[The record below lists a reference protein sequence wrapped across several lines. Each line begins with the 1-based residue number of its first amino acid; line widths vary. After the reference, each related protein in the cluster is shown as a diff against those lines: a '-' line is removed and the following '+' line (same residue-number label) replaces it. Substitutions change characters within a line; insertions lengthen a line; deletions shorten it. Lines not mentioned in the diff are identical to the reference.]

1 MTDHDTSPDRKPAGT
16 PPWGALFR
24 CVGVEGAVAEITRWL
39 DPEGIAE
46 LVVEIEPTGSV
57 PGPSASR
64 VAGNPPW
71 ALTASLRGVPDP
83 GTAARA
89 AAALEAWRASRLSVE
104 RVTARVEARAKDLE
118 ALQALSRAMSECRT
132 PASLL
137 EAVAAALHD
146 RVGVDAVG
154 WFATFPQGN
163 LPFHVTRPLGGSALR
178 TLREVGTRGLEG
190 PVAGSVVVNESRL
203 DSYDPSRGTR
213 DELDPRDVLTLPVT
227 RRGRAVANLVVVV
240 PERPGERALRFLYG
254 AANHLA
260 LHLDR
265 VLTVAEAEQGR
276 FRSILDSM
284 SQAVVL
290 TDAALHVVHAN
301 PAGDRLLERLA
312 VARGGRLDRIGSLD
326 LEPARQRALDAAAST
341 GSETRL
347 ETGERLAVTVS
358 AVRGGAGP
366 AEGLVVVVD
375 DVTESRRMLDQ
386 LAQAEKLSSL
396 GRMLS
401 GVAHELNNPLTSVLG
416 FSQMARSTPPGDKL
430 DRRLQLVHDEARRC
444 QKIVQNLLR
453 FARRHEPECKPFSL
467 NEVVESAVQL
477 LGYQLRVDGIVLE
490 LELDPQLPTLHGDAH
505 EIQQVIV
512 NLVTNAHQ
520 AIKERGRGGTIVLR
534 SSPTGSGHVLLDVED
549 DGPGIPEAIRSRV
562 FDPFFTTKPTGQG
575 TGLGLSL
582 VYGTVTAHGGTVDAG
597 ERTGGG
603 ARFRIEL
610 PCTSRARVTEPEP
623 AQADTSAGVPARILV
638 VDDEQAL
645 AEMIREALEHDGHAV
660 VTACEAAVV
669 LDRLE
674 TGAFDLVVSDLKM
687 PGLGA
692 ERLWQELRSRRPG
705 LERHLLLTT
714 GDTVSREPESFAERV
729 GADLVHKPF
738 APDEIRRRV
747 RSSLDRRV
755 D

>member
-1 MTDHDTSPDRKPAGT
+1 MTEHDPTPDRIAPGT

-24 CVGVEGAVAEITRWL
+24 CVGVEAAVAEIARWL
-39 DPEGIAE
+39 DPEGGVDLA
-46 LVVEIEPTGSV
+46 LAVEPTGV
-57 PGPSASR
+57 PLDPSTSR
-64 VAGNPPW
+64 VSGNPSW
-71 ALTASLRGVPDP
+71 SLTARRRGIPDFDL
-83 GTAARA
+83 ARRA

-118 ALQALSRAMSECRT
+118 ALQALSRALSECRS
-132 PASLL
+132 PSDLL
-137 EAVAAALHD
+137 DAVAAALHD
-146 RVGVDAVG
+146 RVGIDAVG
-154 WFATFPQGN
+154 WVATFPQGE
-163 LPFHVTRPLGGSALR
+163 LPFRLARPLGAAALR
-178 TLREVGTRGLEG
+178 TLRDVGRRGIDG
-190 PVAGSVVVNESRL
+190 PIPGASVVEGVRL
-203 DSYDPSRGTR
+203 ESYDASRGAR
-213 DELDPRDVLTLPVT
+213 EDLDARDVLTLPIS
-227 RRGRAVANLVVVV
+227 RRGTTAANLVVVT

-284 SQAVVL
+284 RQAVVM
-290 TDAALHVVHAN
+290 TDTALRVVHAN
-301 PAGDRLLERLA
+301 LAGDRLLERLA
-312 VARGGRLDRIGSLD
+312 VARGESLGRIGGLD
-326 LEPARQRALDAAAST
+326 LDPARRRALEGPPSPVA
-341 GSETRL
+341 ETRL
-347 ETGERLAVTVS
+347 ESGERLAVTLS
-358 AVRGGAGP
+358 AVRDGTGR
-366 AEGLVVVVD
+366 AEGLVVVID

-416 FSQMARSTPPGDKL
+416 FSQMARSTPAGEKL

-477 LGYQLRVDGIVLE
+477 LGYQLRVDGVVLG
-490 LELDPQLPTLHGDAH
+490 LELDAQLPTLHGDAH

-520 AIKERGRGGTIVLR
+520 AIKERGRGGSIVLR
-534 SSPTGSGHVLLDVED
+534 SSFDGSGRVLLDVED
-549 DGPGIPEAIRSRV
+549 DGPGIPESIRSRV
-562 FDPFFTTKPTGQG
+562 FDPFFTTKPAGQG

-582 VYGTVTAHGGTVDAG
+582 VYGTVTAHGGTIDAG
-597 ERTGGG
+597 ERSGGG

-610 PCTSRARVTEPEP
+610 PCTSRGLPVEPEP
-623 AQADTSAGVPARILV
+623 APSDACAVAPARILV

-660 VTACEAAVV
+660 VTACEADVV
-669 LDRLE
+669 LDRLDS
-674 TGAFDLVVSDLKM
+674 GAFDLVVSDLKM

-692 ERLWQELRSRRPG
+692 ERLWQELRARRPG

-714 GDTVSREPESFAERV
+714 GDTVSREPESFAARV

-747 RSSLDRRV
+747 RSSLDRRA

>member
-1 MTDHDTSPDRKPAGT
+1 MIDHDPRSDANRSGA

-24 CVGVEGAVAEITRWL
+24 CVGVEAALLEISRWL
-39 DPEGIAE
+39 DPDAGVDLAVDVEPAEGVRDPFCSRIS
-46 LVVEIEPTGSV
+46 GSPAWV
-57 PGPSASR
+57 LSAR
-64 VAGNPPW
+64 RG
-71 ALTASLRGVPDP
+71 GVPDREL
-83 GTAARA
+83 ADRA
-89 AAALEAWRASRLSVE
+89 AVPLEAWRASRLSVE
-104 RVTARVEARAKDLE
+104 RVTARVEARARDLE
-118 ALQALSRAMSECRT
+118 ALQALSRAMSECRS
-132 PASLL
+132 PADLL
-137 EAVAAALHD
+137 AAVAAAVHD
-146 RVGVDAVG
+146 RVGVDALG
-154 WFATFPQGN
+154 WVATFGQGDP
-163 LPFHVTRPLGGSALR
+163 PFHLARPLGSQAMR
-178 TLREVGTRGLEG
+178 TLREVGRRGIDDQGPGPGAIEVTRLE
-190 PVAGSVVVNESRL
+190 
-203 DSYDPSRGTR
+203 SYDASRGPR
-213 DELDPRDVLTLPVT
+213 EELDPRDVLTLPIV
-227 RRGRAVANLVVVV
+227 RRGGTAANLVVVT

-284 SQAVVL
+284 RQAVVL
-290 TDAALHVVHAN
+290 TDTNLRVIHAN
-301 PAGDRLLERLA
+301 LAGDHLLERLA
-312 VARGGRLDRIGSLD
+312 VPRGACLERIASLV
-326 LEPARQRALDAAAST
+326 LEPARHRALDATPAPAA
-341 GSETRL
+341 EARL
-347 ETGERLAVTVS
+347 ESGERLAVTVS
-358 AVRGGAGP
+358 AVRDDAGR
-366 AEGLVVVVD
+366 AEGLVVVLD

-416 FSQMARSTPPGDKL
+416 FSQMARSTPPGEKL

-477 LGYQLRVDGIVLE
+477 LGYQLRVDGVALG
-490 LELDPQLPTLHGDAH
+490 LELDAQLPTLHGDAH

-520 AIKERGRGGTIVLR
+520 ALKERGRGGTIVLR
-534 SSPTGSGHVLLDVED
+534 SSFAGAGRVRLEVED
-549 DGPGIPEAIRSRV
+549 DGPGIPESIRSRV
-562 FDPFFTTKPTGQG
+562 FDPFFTTKPAGQG

-582 VYGTVTAHGGTVDAG
+582 VYGTVTAHGGTIEAG
-597 ERTGGG
+597 ERPGGG
-603 ARFRIEL
+603 ASFRIDL
-610 PCTSRARVTEPEP
+610 PCAMRARSTEPEP
-623 AQADTSAGVPARILV
+623 ALADSSAGAPARILV
-638 VDDEQAL
+638 VDDERAL

-660 VTACEAAVV
+660 VTACEADVV

-674 TGAFDLVVSDLKM
+674 SGAFDLVVSDLKM

-692 ERLWQELRSRRPG
+692 ERLWQELRARRPG

-714 GDTVSREPESFAERV
+714 GDTVSREPESFAARV